1 MGFREDRDSRFD
13 ALESDL
19 GRRESR
25 RSAVSESEDGE
36 TVGPSRRPICTT
48 YVIWEETDIHGIN
61 VLIVRESRRHDSRIT
76 DGGTDALVE
85 EQVSVSTLDT
95 ILRCVATLEDVEPT
109 DLDEL
114 YRYVDPD
121 ALEALMNRSRANE
134 TGLVVE
140 FEYEGYLVRA
150 RSGTVV
156 EVFETA
162 GSDID

>member
-1 MGFREDRDSRFD
+1 MGFREDRDSRFE
-13 ALESDL
+13 APEREL

-25 RSAVSESEDGE
+25 RSAVSESEDGD
-36 TVGPSRRPICTT
+36 TVEPPRHSICTT
-48 YVIWEETDIHGIN
+48 YVIWAETDIHRIKN
-61 VLIVRESRRHDSRIT
+61 LIVRETRRHDSRIT
-76 DGGTDALVE
+76 DGGTDALLE
-85 EQVSVSTLDT
+85 ERVTVSTIDT
-95 ILRCVATLEDVEPT
+95 IVRCVAALEDVERT

-121 ALEALMNRSRANE
+121 ALETMMDHSRANE